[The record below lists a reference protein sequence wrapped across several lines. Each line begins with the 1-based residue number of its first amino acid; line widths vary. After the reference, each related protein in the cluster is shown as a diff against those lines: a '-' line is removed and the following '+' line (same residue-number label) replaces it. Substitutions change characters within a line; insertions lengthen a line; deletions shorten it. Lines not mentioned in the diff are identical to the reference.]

1 MRKCKE
7 TITPKSAWP
16 VRSICALLVLMFSCF
31 AISSTAW
38 PAQHVNVITIS
49 EIINPAISEYIT
61 KMVDLSVKE
70 GANCLIIQL
79 DTPGGLDLSMRDII
93 KSIMNARI
101 PVIIYVAPG
110 GARAASAGVF
120 ITMAADVAAMAPGT
134 NIGAAHPV
142 AMGGGKMDES
152 MMEKIENDA
161 VAYAK
166 SIASKKGRNEEWAE
180 EAVRKSVSITAEEAL
195 KLKVIDIVAKDMQDL
210 LENLEGRAVEKEG
223 QKFSLH
229 TRGVEVRKLEMGWRQ
244 RILNALSNP
253 NIAYI
258 LLMMGLAGLYF
269 EFSNPGAI
277 LPGVIGAISLILAF
291 YALQTLPINYAGILL
306 MILGI
311 ILFIAEIKI
320 TSYGLLSVGGVI
332 SLTLGSLMLFESP
345 EPYFRVSLNVVL
357 PTVLLTSGFF
367 LVVVGLVV
375 KAHRARPATGVEG
388 MVGLVGVA
396 ISPLGPKKGGKIY
409 IHGEYWN
416 AVSDEKIQEN
426 EEVQVLEVKNFRMKV
441 KRAL

>member
-1 MRKCKE
+1 VRKSKDI
-7 TITPKSAWP
+7 ITPGSIRP
-16 VRSICALLVLMFSCF
+16 VKIICVMLVLILSSFTFSP
-31 AISSTAW
+31 SAW

-49 EIINPAISEYIT
+49 EIINPAISEYIS
-61 KMVDLSVKE
+61 KMVDKSVTE

-101 PVIIYVAPG
+101 PVIVYVAPG
-110 GARAASAGVF
+110 GARAASAGVM

-152 MMEKIENDA
+152 MMEKVENDA

-166 SIASKKGRNEEWAE
+166 SIAAKKGRNEEWAE

-210 LENLEGRAVEKEG
+210 LEKLEGRVVEKEG
-223 QKFSLH
+223 QKFTLN
-229 TRGVEVRKLEMGWRQ
+229 TRGVEVRTLEMGWRQ

-269 EFSNPGAI
+269 EFSNPGSI

-306 MILGI
+306 IILGV

-345 EPYFRVSLNVVL
+345 EPYFRVSLSVVL
-357 PTVLLTSGFF
+357 PTILLTSGFF
-367 LVVVGLVV
+367 IVVVGLVV
-375 KAHRARPATGVEG
+375 KAHRARPTTGMEG
-388 MVGLVGVA
+388 MVGLVGIA
-396 ISPLGPKKGGKIY
+396 KSPLGPKKPGKVY

-416 AVSDEKIQEN
+416 AISDDDIQEN